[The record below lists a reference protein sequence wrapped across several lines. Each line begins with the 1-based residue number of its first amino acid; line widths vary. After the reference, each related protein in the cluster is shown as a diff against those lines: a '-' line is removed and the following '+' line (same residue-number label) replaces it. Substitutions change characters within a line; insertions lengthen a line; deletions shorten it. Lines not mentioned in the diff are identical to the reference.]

1 MCSQII
7 TSIVVFLMQFGFALV
22 EAGMCRQNNVVATYT
37 KNVLDVVFGSMVS
50 YLWGY
55 QVAYGQDPRATTD
68 QVVMTDF
75 FHHLVFQATSATIIS
90 GASECQPTDFSGGAW
105 RAACADERRRSISH
119 VLLP

>member
-1 MCSQII
+1 MRLLGQIL
-7 TSIVVFLMQFGFALV
+7 TSAIVFLMQLGFAML
-22 EAGMCRQNNVVATYT
+22 ECGMCRQNNVVATYT

-90 GASECQPTDFSGGAW
+90 GASECQPTDVSGGGMANGL
-105 RAACADERRRSISH
+105 R
-119 VLLP
+119 

>member
-90 GASECQPTDFSGGAW
+90 GASECQPTDVSGGAW
-105 RAACADERRRSISH
+105 QTACADERRRSISH